1 MSILISIGLIVSC
14 STQNDNKNE
23 PLINNGRFNK
33 TIPRSKTVSKSNI
46 KDSIEITPIDTTK
59 VTTIDTTKVTAIDT
73 TEVTTID
80 TTKVITIDT
89 TKVTAID
96 TTKVTPVDPINLI
109 KETDGSIIV
118 GDGYIIEFKSVFT
131 HRRPDCDEATT
142 YSEIN
147 CVEVLKL
154 ENESYV
160 SISIGGGDVIYY
172 SNYKIVDDMIEIEI
186 KLRRT
191 TISFV
196 VQDELTLQRVDNGD
210 IWNKE
215 K

>member
-46 KDSIEITPIDTTK
+46 KDSIEITPIDTTE
-59 VTTIDTTKVTAIDT
+59 VTPIDTTKVTA
-73 TEVTTID
+73 ID

-142 YSEIN
+142 YNEIN

>member
-46 KDSIEITPIDTTK
+46 KDSIEITPIDTTEVTPIDTTK
-59 VTTIDTTKVTAIDT
+59 VTTIDTTKVTPIDTTKVTAIDT
-73 TEVTTID
+73 TE
-80 TTKVITIDT
+80 
-89 TKVTAID
+89 
-96 TTKVTPVDPINLI
+96 VTPVDPINLI

-147 CVEVLKL
+147 CVEVLEF